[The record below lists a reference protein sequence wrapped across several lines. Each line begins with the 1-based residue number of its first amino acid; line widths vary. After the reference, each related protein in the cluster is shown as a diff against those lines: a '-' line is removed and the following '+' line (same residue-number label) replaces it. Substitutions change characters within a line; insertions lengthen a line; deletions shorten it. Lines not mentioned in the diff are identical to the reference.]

1 MLNGPLGQPGTDAG
15 MIDCPHMASQLLLR
29 PTYASQVTIILTKTS
44 LIEDTGH
51 VKIKLT
57 MH

>member
-1 MLNGPLGQPGTDAG
+1 MLNGPLGQLGTDAG
-15 MIDCPHMASQLLLR
+15 MIDYLHMASQLLLR
-29 PTYASQVTIILTKTS
+29 PTYASQVTIMLTKTS

-57 MH
+57 MD

>member
-1 MLNGPLGQPGTDAG
+1 MLNGPIGQPGMDAG

-29 PTYASQVTIILTKTS
+29 PTYASQLSKILTKIS
-44 LIEDTGH
+44 SIEDTGH